1 MGEGFP
7 AEFLAVSVYLGAD
20 GASAV
25 SDDRERGVQGE
36 GAEGF
41 SETVEVREAHRFDT
55 RPLEALIA
63 EKLGAHMT
71 GIRQM
76 RGGQSNPTFVLATDK
91 GEFVMRKQPP
101 GQLLPSAHA
110 VDREYRVL
118 SALAKTD
125 VPVPKTYLF
134 SDDRA
139 VVGTPFYLMQRMK
152 GRVFWEPTL
161 PEVAK
166 EERRPI
172 YFGMIDALARLHSVD
187 YEAVG
192 LADFGK
198 PGSYFARQIARW
210 TKQWEGSQ
218 TDGRKNPSVDK
229 LAEWLPRN
237 IPEGD
242 DETVICHGDFRFD
255 NMMFAMSEPRV
266 IGIFDWELSTLGHP
280 LADLAYVCV
289 RHQLPAGAFKGMMGL
304 DLEALGVPSQ
314 SEIVDVYSERTGR
327 ARAITPFHMAFCL
340 FRLAVILEGVF
351 ARARAGN
358 ASNSTAIDMGPPAI
372 LMAQRGWQIVSEADL
387 RG

>member
-1 MGEGFP
+1 M
-7 AEFLAVSVYLGAD
+7 
-20 GASAV
+20 
-25 SDDRERGVQGE
+25 SDDGRIEGQG
-36 GAEGF
+36 GAPEELP
-41 SETVEVREAHRFDT
+41 ETVEVREAHRFDT

-63 EKLGAHMT
+63 EKLGAYMT
-71 GIRQM
+71 DIRQM

-118 SALAKTD
+118 SALTKTN

-134 SDDRA
+134 CDDRS

-161 PEVAK
+161 PEVGK

-172 YFGMIDALARLHSVD
+172 YFGMIDALARLHLVD
-187 YEAVG
+187 YQAVG
-192 LADFGK
+192 LGNFGK

-210 TKQWEGSQ
+210 TRQWEGSQ

-255 NMMFAMSEPRV
+255 NMMFDGQEPRV

-304 DLEALGVPSQ
+304 DLDALGVPGQ
-314 SEIVDVYSERTGR
+314 DEIVALYSERTGR
-327 ARAITPFHMAFCL
+327 ARTITPFHMAFCL

-358 ASNSTAIDMGPPAI
+358 ASNTSAIEMGPQAI
-372 LMAQRGWQIVSEADL
+372 FMADRGWEIAGEAVL
-387 RG
+387 NG